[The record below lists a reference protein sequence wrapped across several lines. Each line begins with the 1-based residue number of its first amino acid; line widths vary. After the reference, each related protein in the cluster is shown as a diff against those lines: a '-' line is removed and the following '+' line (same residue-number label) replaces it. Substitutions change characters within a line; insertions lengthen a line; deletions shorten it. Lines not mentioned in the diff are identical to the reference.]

1 MILSERSIKI
11 LQLTKNNTEAEIAKM
26 MLVSKTRINQIKQAS
41 LAVLE
46 MLYQQSKNDFLA
58 FIKQHDLGHLCVDL
72 CEGATLEESEP
83 KKQTKLV
90 ARYRLVAAANVQM
103 LTEIVQRFLSLD
115 FQVFGAP
122 FSHAGELYQCM
133 YKDHAHEVEIDDAE
147 FKMMSSEG
155 RSQLAHFAALLFNP
169 IELDFPSRIVTQLRY
184 NNIIY
189 YGDLVQRSEQ
199 ELSYMPNIGP
209 KTLKDI
215 VDILASKGLKLNTK
229 LIGWPPKELKHHLNG
244 N

>member
-1 MILSERSIKI
+1 MILSERNIKI

-26 MLVSKTRINQIKQAS
+26 MLVSKTRINQIKQES
-41 LAVLE
+41 LSVLDR
-46 MLYQQSKNDFLA
+46 LYKQSKNDFSA
-58 FIKQHDLGHLCVDL
+58 FIKQHDLSHLVIKLDID
-72 CEGATLEESEP
+72 ASTEP

-90 ARYRLVAAANVQM
+90 AKYRLVGAANVHM

-122 FSHAGELYQCM
+122 FSHAGELCQCM

-199 ELSYMPNIGP
+199 ELSYMQNIGP

-229 LIGWPPKELKHHLNG
+229 LVGWPPKELNHQLNG
-244 N
+244 S